1 MNVQKFGLTERAVNE
16 IIEEIKGVLQKS
28 GLYFRIF
35 GRVKSGP
42 SIEEKIKRKGYR
54 IDGKHMQER

>member
-42 SIEEKIKRKGYR
+42 SIEEKIKRNGY
-54 IDGKHMQER
+54 E